1 MLGLAKPPEC
11 VKAVECAVSAGRD
24 AAKSAGALG
33 ARSGLSPVIVVAATV
48 GAPVMVGRANA
59 VWVGEGAFVLG
70 AAATSM
76 SVDEPGSEEDA
87 DGLIG
92 GVGPEPR
99 AGVA

>member
-1 MLGLAKPPEC
+1 
-11 VKAVECAVSAGRD
+11 
-24 AAKSAGALG
+24 
-33 ARSGLSPVIVVAATV
+33 
-48 GAPVMVGRANA
+48 MVGRANA